1 MIIQRYNPY
10 NKLYYKLICNLQY
23 PNNYFLSQVTDN
35 QYINIQIIAMPI
47 AQNEQLFKLI
57 QSLEKAEK
65 RHFKLYV
72 NRLDSNKN
80 VMFIKLF
87 DILEK
92 SKSLDEQKIKKSF
105 PKIKSSD
112 FTNLKRHLYSQILK
126 SLRLLHSRHDIDIQI
141 REQIDY
147 AKILYGKSLY
157 LQSLKLLDRIIPLA
171 KDSNQEILLLEILE
185 FEKLIESRHITRSR
199 NIKDKV
205 EGLIT
210 LSTRSNVT
218 ISRTSEISNL
228 SLMIQG
234 LYIKMGFVKNDK
246 ERFLVESYFKSNI
259 PSVLSKNPGFYEEI
273 LLHQSYVWFHYM
285 TLEYEL
291 SLERAIQWVDVFDN
305 NPIMQKKDPDLY
317 LRGMHYVLTNNFY
330 LNNKE
335 DFSAWKKR
343 YFKFIKNNE
352 ETFNETTK
360 LLNFIYGNNIKI
372 NELILKRKFQETNK
386 LEKEIFEEMKE
397 FSLQID
403 SHRVKMFHYKF
414 AWLKIAIGDF
424 QSAIDH
430 LNYILQPKKGHLRKD
445 LICYA
450 KILNLIANFHLKNYV
465 LVQNLIPAVKRTIE
479 KQGEQSGALSM
490 ILTML
495 NKKQSDD
502 SFNAFVDKLLKKLE
516 KIKSYGFDKRIFNYF
531 DFFLWAQSLSE
542 GSKMSEIYPE
552 V

>member
-1 MIIQRYNPY
+1 
-10 NKLYYKLICNLQY
+10 
-23 PNNYFLSQVTDN
+23 
-35 QYINIQIIAMPI
+35 MPI

-65 RHFKLYV
+65 RHFKLFV

-92 SKSLDEQKIKKSF
+92 SKTLNEEKIRKSF
-105 PKIKSSD
+105 PKIKTSD
-112 FTNLKRHLYSQILK
+112 FVNLKRHLYSQILK

-199 NIKDKV
+199 NIKNKV
-205 EGLIT
+205 EDLIT
-210 LSTRSNVT
+210 LSTKSNVT

-234 LYIKMGFVKNDK
+234 LYIKMGFVKNAK
-246 ERFLVESYFKSNI
+246 EHFLVESYFRSNL

-285 TLEYEL
+285 TLDYEL
-291 SLERAIQWVDVFDN
+291 SLERAILWVDVFDN

-330 LNNKE
+330 LNNID
-335 DFSAWKKR
+335 DFGAWKKR
-343 YFKFIKNNE
+343 YFNFTKKNKDK
-352 ETFNETTK
+352 FNETTK
-360 LLNFIYGNNIKI
+360 LLNFIYGNNTKI
-372 NELILKRKFQETNK
+372 NELILTRKYNDAQK
-386 LEKEIFEEMKE
+386 LEKEIFENMKE

-424 QSAIDH
+424 HSAIDH
-430 LNYILQPKKGHLRKD
+430 LNFILQPKKGHLRKD

-450 KILNLIANFHLKNYV
+450 KVLNLIANFQLGNYV
-465 LVQNLIPAVKRTIE
+465 LVSNLIPSVKRTIE
-479 KQGEQSGALSM
+479 KQGEQTAALSM
-490 ILTML
+490 ILTLL
-495 NKKQSDD
+495 NKKPTDNNFD
-502 SFNAFVDKLLKKLE
+502 VFMENLIVKLE
-516 KIKSYGFDKRIFNYF
+516 KTKSHSTDKRIFNYF
-531 DFFLWAQSLSE
+531 DFFLWAQSISE
-542 GSKMSEIYPE
+542 GGKMSEIYPE
-552 V
+552 T